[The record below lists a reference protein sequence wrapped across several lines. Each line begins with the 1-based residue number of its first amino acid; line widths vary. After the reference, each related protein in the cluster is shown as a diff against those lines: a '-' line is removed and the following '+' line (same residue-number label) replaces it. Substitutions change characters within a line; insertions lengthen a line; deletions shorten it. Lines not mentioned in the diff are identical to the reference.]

1 LTALKTHL
9 DRQELQGLVASTE
22 EIIEEARAGRMF
34 LLVDDEDRENE
45 GDLIVPAEF
54 AGTEQINFMAKYCCG
69 LVCLALTRERC
80 ELLGLQPMAPRNQ
93 SHLGTA
99 FTVSIEART
108 GVETGISAADR
119 ARTVAV
125 AISPDSTREDIV
137 SPGHVFP
144 LVARDGGTLVRAGHT
159 EASVDVSRLAGLL
172 PYAVICEV
180 MNQDGTMARLPDLVE
195 FSQRHGFK
203 LGTIADL
210 IAYRRRRERLVELVQ
225 RGEVTDGE
233 GRSWT
238 LSIFRDLVDE
248 KDHLALTKGDVGRP
262 GPVLVRMHA
271 EDVIEQF
278 LVTKRSKLLSVAL
291 DRVAAAERG
300 AVVLIRGAKPLS
312 LSAEAQ
318 IERSDGP
325 VHKDYGIGAQ
335 ILIELG
341 VREIELLATRPRSI
355 VGLEG
360 FGLRVTKHLQ
370 L

>member
-1 LTALKTHL
+1 MALKHL
-9 DRQELQGLVASTE
+9 RDGRALENGIATPE

-34 LLVDDEDRENE
+34 LLVDDADRENE

-54 AGTEQINFMAKYCCG
+54 AGTEQINFMSRYCCG
-69 LVCLALTRERC
+69 LICLALTRERSDF
-80 ELLGLQPMAPRNQ
+80 LGLKPMTARNQ

-108 GVETGISAADR
+108 GVDTGISAADR
-119 ARTVAV
+119 ARTIAV
-125 AISPDSTREDIV
+125 AISPESTEEDIV
-137 SPGHVFP
+137 SPGHIFP

-180 MNQDGTMARLPDLVE
+180 MNQDGTMARLPDLLE
-195 FSQRHGFK
+195 FSRRHGFK

-210 IAYRRRRERLVELVQ
+210 ISYRRKRERLVELAQ

-238 LSIFRDLVDE
+238 LSIFRDLVDGKE
-248 KDHLALTKGDVGRP
+248 HLALTKGDVGRA

-278 LVTKRSKLLSVAL
+278 LVTERSRLLGAAC

-300 AVVLIRGAKPLS
+300 AVILIRGAKPLS
-312 LSAEAQ
+312 LSAKARIGQ
-318 IERSDGP
+318 SASP
-325 VHKDYGIGAQ
+325 VLKDYGIGAQ

-341 VREIELLATRPRSI
+341 ITEIELLATRPKSI

-360 FGLRVTKHLQ
+360 FGLKVTKHLQ